1 MIEEKLH
8 LIYLLNI
15 LLMLFEMIRY
25 FSLSIINIIDVLNND
40 PHHYVLYIIP
50 ICYHDFCLYVLQQA
64 TDATGDGPKPAA
76 TVDPKEVERL
86 NAEITKQV
94 R

>member
-1 MIEEKLH
+1 MIHITMSSTLS
-8 LIYLLNI
+8 
-15 LLMLFEMIRY
+15 LFATMISV
-25 FSLSIINIIDVLNND
+25 SL
-40 PHHYVLYIIP
+40 
-50 ICYHDFCLYVLQQA
+50 CLQQA

-94 R
+94 RYLLYTV